1 MESVFKMIELL
12 AFMMFVSSVGGQAW
26 IAFLDIVGH
35 FSQKLE
41 QYRPAPV
48 QDKYSR
54 IVVVIGLIVWY
65 ISAND
70 YTLVFGEWELN

>member
-1 MESVFKMIELL
+1 MDGIYEMVKLI
-12 AFMMFVSSVGGQAW
+12 AFMMFVSSAGGQAW

-41 QYRPAPV
+41 KFRPAPV

-54 IVVVIGLIVWY
+54 IVVVLGVMVWFFN
-65 ISAND
+65 ANEI
-70 YTLVFGEWELN
+70 TLAFTN

>member
-1 MESVFKMIELL
+1 MDSVFKMIELI
-12 AFMMFVSSVGGQAW
+12 AFMMFVSSAGGQVW
-26 IAFLDIVGH
+26 IAVLDIIGH
-35 FSQKLE
+35 FSQRLE

-65 ISAND
+65 LNTNEVSFA
-70 YTLVFGEWELN
+70 FGDWE